1 MRDVCDLIVRF
12 YIAFEVQILVQ
23 YNETVERV
31 KYHKV
36 LQTLGLVDFKLK
48 ELPALV
54 YICRHVEKL
63 LKIYLIVRLFY
74 HRGINLGFL
83 SCLRCVFFLIE
94 LFRSWVFWDVFILV
108 EQLLILLTVRVI
120 DQVHQDFI
128 ALLIDKHFVLFLR
141 VLNFFPVFDTDELE
155 FKHVD

>member
-1 MRDVCDLIVRF
+1 M
-12 YIAFEVQILVQ
+12 
-23 YNETVERV
+23 
-31 KYHKV
+31 V
-36 LQTLGLVDFKLK
+36 L
-48 ELPALV
+48 
-54 YICRHVEKL
+54 
-63 LKIYLIVRLFY
+63 
-74 HRGINLGFL
+74 
-83 SCLRCVFFLIE
+83 
-94 LFRSWVFWDVFILV
+94 WDVFILV